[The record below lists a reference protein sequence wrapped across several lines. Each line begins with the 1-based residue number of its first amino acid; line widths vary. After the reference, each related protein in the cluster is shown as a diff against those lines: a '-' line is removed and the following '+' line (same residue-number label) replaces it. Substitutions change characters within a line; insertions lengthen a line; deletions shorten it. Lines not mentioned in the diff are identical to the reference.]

1 MRWGGSQHTH
11 RPPSPYEENFQPG
24 TCLHY
29 AQGFEQGEVQLCRTF
44 YPSKKVGYRLWRNP
58 PIFPAYF
65 PAYSSKLNIIVNVM
79 YNYSLLYIVFCR
91 PKEKSYAKYII
102 S

>member
-11 RPPSPYEENFQPG
+11 RPPSPPYEENFQPG

-29 AQGFEQGEVQLCRTF
+29 AQGFEQGEVQLRRTF

-58 PIFPAYF
+58 PFSQPTA
-65 PAYSSKLNIIVNVM
+65 AN
-79 YNYSLLYIVFCR
+79 
-91 PKEKSYAKYII
+91 
-102 S
+102 